1 LSKIELIFY
10 GEVKM
15 GYLICDTCQGYYE
28 LKNGE
33 SPEDFN
39 SKCECGG
46 NLEFKDKIN
55 QIQGTGSEGRD
66 KIAYGYSYTDKKSF
80 NYKIIM
86 IFGVV
91 IIIAGIIGIIV
102 LNILGIIIAIVGA
115 LVYYYGYN
123 EGRSWMKGD
132 KGEKLVSSYLEDLP
146 SGYFTFNDVNIPG
159 GKGNFD
165 HIVIGP
171 TGIFL
176 IETKNYSGFFKIY
189 GNDWYSRSS
198 SQKMKRNPGN
208 QVKLNALDL
217 SKFLNKKLNRKIWV
231 TGVVSLIKSNFKVVK
246 KPEYYAVIGA
256 SDLTQFILRNDNKVD
271 KESVNN
277 IVNFMQDY
285 STEIYYK
292 KEDVEL

>member
-1 LSKIELIFY
+1 
-10 GEVKM
+10 M
-15 GYLICDTCQGYYE
+15 GYLICDNCHGYYE

-33 SPEDFN
+33 SPEDFS

-46 NLEFKDKIN
+46 NLEFKDSIN
-55 QIQGTGSEGRD
+55 HNHGTVSEGRD
-66 KIAYGYSYTDKKSF
+66 KIAHGYSYTDKKSF

-86 IFGVV
+86 VFGVV
-91 IIIAGIIGIIV
+91 IIIVGIIGIIM
-102 LNILGIIIAIVGA
+102 LNILGLIITIVGA
-115 LVYYYGYN
+115 LVYYYGHN
-123 EGRSWMKGD
+123 EGSSWMKGD
-132 KGEKLVSSYLEDLP
+132 KGEKLVSLYLEDLP
-146 SGYFTFNDVNIPG
+146 RGYFTFNDVTIPG

-208 QVKLNALDL
+208 QVRLNALDL
-217 SKFLNKKLNRKIWV
+217 SKFLNKKLGKKIWV
-231 TGVVSLIKSNFKVVK
+231 TGVVTLIKNNFKIINNPKYYSVV
-246 KPEYYAVIGA
+246 GA
-256 SDLTQFILRNDNKVD
+256 KDLTQFILKNNKKID

-277 IVNFMQDY
+277 IVNFIQDY

-292 KEDVEL
+292 KEDVEFK

>member
-1 LSKIELIFY
+1 
-10 GEVKM
+10 M
-15 GYLICDTCQGYYE
+15 GYLICDNCHGYYE

-46 NLEFKDKIN
+46 NLEHKDSISHKYEME
-55 QIQGTGSEGRD
+55 SESRD
-66 KIAYGYSYTDKKSF
+66 KITHGYSYTDKKSF
-80 NYKIIM
+80 NYKIVM
-86 IFGVV
+86 VFGVV
-91 IIIAGIIGIIV
+91 IIIVGIIGIIM
-102 LNILGIIIAIVGA
+102 LNILGIIIAIAGA
-115 LVYYYGYN
+115 LVYYYGHN

-132 KGEKLVSSYLEDLP
+132 KGEKLVSLYLEDLP
-146 SGYFTFNDVNIPG
+146 NGYFTFNDVTIPG

-165 HIVIGP
+165 HIAIGP

-208 QVKLNALDL
+208 QVRLNALDL
-217 SKFLNKKLNRKIWV
+217 SKFLNKKLGRKIWV
-231 TGVVSLIKSNFKVVK
+231 TGVVALIKNNFKIINKPKYYYVV
-246 KPEYYAVIGA
+246 GA
-256 SDLTQFILRNDNKVD
+256 NDLTQFILKNDKKID

-292 KEDVEL
+292 KEDVEME